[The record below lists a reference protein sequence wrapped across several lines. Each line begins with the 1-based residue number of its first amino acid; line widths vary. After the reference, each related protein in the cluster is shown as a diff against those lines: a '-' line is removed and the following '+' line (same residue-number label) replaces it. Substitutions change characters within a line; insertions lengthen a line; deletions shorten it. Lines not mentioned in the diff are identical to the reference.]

1 MTVKCKI
8 TSCMYNKECKCIA
21 EDIEI
26 NYIPRD
32 IEIDKETPTGK
43 FTYVP
48 GMMCESYDFV
58 DEE

>member
-1 MTVKCKI
+1 
-8 TSCMYNKECKCIA
+8 MYNKECKCIA